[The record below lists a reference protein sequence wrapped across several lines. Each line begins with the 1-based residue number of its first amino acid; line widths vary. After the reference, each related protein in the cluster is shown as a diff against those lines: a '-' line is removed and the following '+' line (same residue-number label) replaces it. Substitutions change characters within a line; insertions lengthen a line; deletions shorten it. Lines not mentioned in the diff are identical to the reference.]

1 MSNPSTTAPHPRS
14 TTILIPLILSV
25 VLITAGIALA
35 IYLFI
40 GYRKRN
46 RAWLIAYQAHRQRLR
61 EEEKLEEGTGPG
73 MWEIVIE
80 EEDEVV
86 NEKCMMNE
94 WNGKV
99 CHVHH
104 CYFGFAVTV
113 VVKVS

>member
-1 MSNPSTTAPHPRS
+1 MSNPSTSAPHPRS
-14 TTILIPLILSV
+14 TTILIPLIISV

-61 EEEKLEEGTGPG
+61 QEEKLVEGTGPG
-73 MWEIVIE
+73 MWEIIIE
-80 EEDEVV
+80 DEED
-86 NEKCMMNE
+86 EKCMMNE

-99 CHVHH
+99 CQVHY
-104 CYFGFAVTV
+104 CCFGFAVKV
-113 VVKVS
+113 VVTVS

>member
-1 MSNPSTTAPHPRS
+1 MSNPSMTAPHPRS

-46 RAWLIAYQAHRQRLR
+46 RAWLIAYQAHRQRIR
-61 EEEKLEEGTGPG
+61 QEEKLEDGTGPG

-80 EEDEVV
+80 EEDD
-86 NEKCMMNE
+86 EKCMMHE

-104 CYFGFAVTV
+104 CLFDFTV
-113 VVKVS
+113 S